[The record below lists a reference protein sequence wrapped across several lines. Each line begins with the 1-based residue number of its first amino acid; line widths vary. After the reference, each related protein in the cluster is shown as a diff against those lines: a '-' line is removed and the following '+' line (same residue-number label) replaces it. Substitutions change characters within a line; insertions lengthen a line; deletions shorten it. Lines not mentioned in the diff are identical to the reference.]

1 MKIVLDRNACM
12 PHRAHI
18 YDAGLDLRAQ
28 SDGWLLPKCRRTFDT
43 GVHIE
48 IPKMCVGLM
57 TSKSG
62 LMAKHGI
69 TCRGTIDSGYT
80 GSVKAVLFNHGWL
93 PVRIKAAQKIAQIV
107 IIPIVTPDMELVDTL
122 DRTERGAGGFGS
134 TGAF

>member
-1 MKIVLDRNACM
+1 MKVALDKDAFI
-12 PHRAHI
+12 PVRAHR
-18 YDAGLDLRAQ
+18 YDAGLDLFALRG
-28 SDGWLLPKCRRTFDT
+28 GWLMPKSRRVFDT
-43 GVHIE
+43 GVHMA

-80 GSVKAVLFNHGWL
+80 GTVKAVLFNHGWL
-93 PVRIKAAQKIAQIV
+93 PVKIARGQKIAQIV
-107 IIPIVTPDMELVDTL
+107 IMPIITPDMELTKRLEDTP
-122 DRTERGAGGFGS
+122 RGKGGFGS

>member
-1 MKIVLDRNACM
+1 MKIVLDKNAYM

-18 YDAGLDLRAQ
+18 YDGGLDLRAQ
-28 SDGWLLPKCRRTFDT
+28 TDGWILPKCRRTFDT

-69 TCRGTIDSGYT
+69 TCRGTIDCGYT

-93 PVRIKAAQKIAQIV
+93 PVKIKAAQKIAQIV
-107 IIPIVTPDMELVDTL
+107 IMPIITPDMELVDTL
-122 DRTERGAGGFGS
+122 DRTDRGTGGFGS